1 MCWRSAGFHGLA
13 MGGADVN
20 VAPSVPIGEGTLV
33 GARSSVFG
41 DLPAWQV
48 CVGTPAKPVKARVLG
63 PDDY

>member
-1 MCWRSAGFHGLA
+1 
-13 MGGADVN
+13 MGGADVT